1 MIVNLHEGWA
11 WKDRKAPLE
20 GYAASSRDVLLPGS
34 ALLQVLLHQLRSQ
47 LAAFPEQFRLPLL
60 VSLEIVGEK

>member
-1 MIVNLHEGWA
+1 
-11 WKDRKAPLE
+11 
-20 GYAASSRDVLLPGS
+20 
-34 ALLQVLLHQLRSQ
+34 VLLHQLRSQ